1 MLPGLASTTPR
12 SISFF
17 STPRS
22 RSPTLSP
29 ARPSSRSFR
38 NASTPVTTLFF
49 SLPNPTS
56 ATSSPTFTFPP
67 SIRPPAPPPPGD
79 AEHVLHRHQE
89 RLVDV
94 PLGLRDVAVQRR
106 VQLLHLG
113 DRVLVALDRLHG
125 APPDHRS

>member
-1 MLPGLASTTPR
+1 MLPGLASTIPP

-56 ATSSPTFTFPP
+56 ATSSPTF
-67 SIRPPAPPPPGD
+67 
-79 AEHVLHRHQE
+79 
-89 RLVDV
+89 
-94 PLGLRDVAVQRR
+94 PLPRSM
-106 VQLLHLG
+106 
-113 DRVLVALDRLHG
+113 LHG
-125 APPDHRS
+125 APPARRGVVAGKLVLGEQRPDLQLHQVQQLSVVYQVALVQEHHDRRH